1 MFWKKKPVQ
10 IDEAPTTSSNKTSS
24 QQITNANIKNFV
36 VKAVGF
42 VNDTSNG
49 DFASPEYD
57 LSEIKDAIE
66 TDSYINIAT
75 KNIHSLFLKPDT
87 T

>member
-1 MFWKKKPVQ
+1 M
-10 IDEAPTTSSNKTSS
+10 
-24 QQITNANIKNFV
+24 
-36 VKAVGF
+36 GF

-75 KNIHSLFLKPDT
+75 KKIFT
-87 T
+87 AYF